1 MLVLSHGPSINR
13 LPFTKQQ
20 RLHLLDT
27 QVIIPIQSV
36 ECNHILVPDEYHK
49 LMSEEWTR
57 LIVRRGDSLDS
68 VFLNA
73 CRHLSRVQ
81 PNQRQHYKQL
91 ALQYKASSL
100 QKLNKDFSMEVDRA
114 STISE
119 ETIATVMMLACDEV
133 SMPAGFFNPQFLL
146 ITGYQ
151 FVAEVRRS

>member
-1 MLVLSHGPSINR
+1 MV
-13 LPFTKQQ
+13 
-20 RLHLLDT
+20 
-27 QVIIPIQSV
+27 IPIQSV
-36 ECNHILVPDEYHK
+36 ECNRILVPDEYRK
-49 LMSEEWTR
+49 LMSEEWAR

-68 VFLNA
+68 VFLIA

-100 QKLNKDFSMEVDRA
+100 QKLNKDFSLEVDRA

-133 SMPAGFFNPQFLL
+133 SMPNFFSDIIPHFC
-146 ITGYQ
+146 
-151 FVAEVRRS
+151 